1 MAKTPSFMK
10 GKYTKSKDEKM
21 DARLMRRA
29 GITDKDDKAE
39 FEKMDKAHGKKKKP
53 KTIAED
59 RKKDDAII
67 KKVKAKE
74 PRKSAKRRKKRS
86 KTKPPKGGF
95 FVYHWSNSHAGSG
108 FTLLRTYL
116 RTPIGACYVWLQRLD
131 R

>member
-21 DARLMRRA
+21 DARLMRKA
-29 GITDKDDKAE
+29 GITDKDDKAM

-59 RKKDDAII
+59 RKKDNAII

-74 PRKSAKRRKKRS
+74 KAEEKAEKK
-86 KTKPPKGGF
+86 KEKK
-95 FVYHWSNSHAGSG
+95 
-108 FTLLRTYL
+108 
-116 RTPIGACYVWLQRLD
+116 
-131 R
+131 

>member
-1 MAKTPSFMK
+1 MSKTPSFMK

-21 DARLMRRA
+21 DARLMRKA
-29 GITDKDDKAE
+29 GINDKDDKAM

-74 PRKSAKRRKKRS
+74 KAEEKKE
-86 KTKPPKGGF
+86 K
-95 FVYHWSNSHAGSG
+95 
-108 FTLLRTYL
+108 
-116 RTPIGACYVWLQRLD
+116 D
-131 R
+131 